1 MELFKLVSNF
11 RNAIELAKFNNE
23 KGEFFRQFPIGQ
35 CGNTSDMLA
44 QYLIDND
51 FFTVYYVNRTYYYP
65 DSYDS
70 QEHAWLEV
78 DGKII
83 DITADQFKYENEPL
97 KNNCPV
103 YIGPMND
110 YYKIFESH
118 PMDKYIHLGLEMCK
132 YNYSE
137 LKEYYKTTLKYL

>member
-1 MELFKLVSNF
+1 MTLKSLVSKF
-11 RNAIELAKFNNE
+11 RKAIELAIDN
-23 KGEFFRQFPIGQ
+23 GENGTFFKEFPFGQ

-51 FFTVYYVNRTYYYP
+51 FSPVYYVNRTYYH

-103 YIGPMND
+103 YVGPLNN

-118 PMDKYIHLGLEMCK
+118 PMDRCIHLGLEMCK

-137 LKEYYKTTLKYL
+137 LKEYYETILKYL